1 MVSEYVLLVVAQ
13 LYACP
18 LMLLLDTH
26 WVLNKVTNISVI
38 FLSDVFVVIYWRGP
52 SVLGGR
58 FRFGLLSKRESM
70 VAMRLWGTWD
80 IKFRLYSLFYYQLRV
95 FAWIC

>member
-1 MVSEYVLLVVAQ
+1 MVSEYVLMVVAQ
-13 LYACP
+13 LITCP
-18 LMLLLDTH
+18 LVLLLDTH
-26 WVLNKVTNISVI
+26 WVLNQVTNISVI

-58 FRFGLLSKRESM
+58 FRFRLLSKRESM

-80 IKFRLYSLFYYQLRV
+80 VKLGLFSLFYYQLRV
-95 FAWIC
+95 FARIC